1 MQADLKEVP
10 KAVFRPEQPG
20 AAGRLSE
27 TAMDDRVRTAPV
39 MIVQGDA
46 DKLVDYRGT
55 YA

>member
-1 MQADLKEVP
+1 MAALVDHLK
-10 KAVFRPEQPG
+10 RQ
-20 AAGRLSE
+20 S
-27 TAMDDRVRTAPV
+27 MDDRVRTAPV